1 MSYRRTSLMIT
12 AAQPYPSLV
21 RLVLGVVT
29 IAFVTVLWMGGLF
42 GGYAAIR
49 QLPLLTAAGEM
60 MELGTPRPE
69 ITALY
74 LFLIG
79 GMGLGTIIAARL
91 WQKRSAGSLFGPRV
105 ATLRHFGLAAGIS
118 LTVMI
123 TLGLLTLPFV
133 DLPEPNLDPKRWVL
147 WLPIAVVAL
156 AIQTGS
162 EELVFRGY
170 LQSQLA
176 ARFRSPVIW
185 LLLPALIFTAIHLQP
200 GLNGPHFMTILTVVF
215 LFGVLSADLTARTG
229 NIGAAWGFHFANN
242 ALIILFVSN
251 DSTLA
256 GLSLFRVD
264 SALAEMTTFSPLILL
279 EFVTLIAIWALIRR
293 VLQV

>member
-1 MSYRRTSLMIT
+1 MSYRDTSVMIL
-12 AAQPYPSLV
+12 AAEPYPGLI
-21 RLVLGVVT
+21 RLMLGVVT
-29 IAFVTVLWMGGLF
+29 IAVVTVLWMIGLF
-42 GGYAAIR
+42 GGYAAIW
-49 QLPLLTAAGEM
+49 QMPLLEAAAEL

-69 ITALY
+69 ITAMY

-79 GMGLGTIIAARL
+79 GMGLGTIIAARI
-91 WQKRSAGSLFGPRV
+91 WQKRTAGSLFGPRV
-105 ATLRHFGLAAGIS
+105 ATLRHFGVAAGLS
-118 LTVMI
+118 LAVMLA
-123 TLGLLTLPFV
+123 LGLLTLPFI
-133 DLPEPNLDPKRWVL
+133 DLPEPNLDPSRWLL
-147 WLPIAVVAL
+147 WLPIAVLAL
-156 AIQTGS
+156 AVQTGS

-185 LLLPALIFTAIHLQP
+185 LLLPALIFAAIHLQP
-200 GLNGPHFMTILTVVF
+200 GLNGPHMMTILTVAF

-251 DSTLA
+251 DSALG

-264 SALAEMTTFSPLILL
+264 STLADLTTFSPLILL